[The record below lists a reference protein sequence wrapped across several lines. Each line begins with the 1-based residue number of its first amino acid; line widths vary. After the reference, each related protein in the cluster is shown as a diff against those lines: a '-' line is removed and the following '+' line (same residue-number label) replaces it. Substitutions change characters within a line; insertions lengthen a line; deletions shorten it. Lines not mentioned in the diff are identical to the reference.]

1 MILLESLLKK
11 TRKYRSAWQ
20 AEGDLHGRLKNI
32 AHLLTGNF
40 ASAFIGLAGFALT
53 ARALGPA
60 DYGLLA
66 LSFAYTRGIERF
78 VSFRSWQPLI
88 KYGAKALQV
97 GETDDLKALFK
108 FGLLIDLTT
117 ALAGWGLAVLIVL
130 FAGPLFGISEEMSRF
145 VLIYCAVLPFQVTGM
160 PTAVMR
166 LYGRFKIVAYGQVA
180 ASILRA
186 LLCLAGV
193 YLGWGL
199 FEFMLLWMA
208 SQICSSLNRT
218 AWAFRELRKQG
229 LTGVMWVPLGDIRT
243 RFPGFWSFSLWT
255 NMALIIQACAF
266 EFDTLLVGY
275 LADPGSAGLYHI
287 AKRVAKIA
295 QQAGEQVQ
303 AVLYPDLSRVW
314 ATEGIDEFRKT
325 VSQTGWLLFAFGVC
339 ALIGAHLTIEWVLR
353 VTAGPGF
360 EAAAS
365 LVMVQFV
372 AVIIFLCGRTLY
384 SALLA
389 MGHEKVLLQSAL
401 LGGILFLFT
410 AVVLIPRV
418 GAVGANVAHILMS
431 GVWFVQMA
439 IAYRRKLD
447 SKR

>member
-1 MILLESLLKK
+1 MESLLKK
-11 TRKYRSAWQ
+11 IRKYRLAWQ
-20 AEGDLHGRLKNI
+20 AETDLHGRLKNI

-88 KYGAKALQV
+88 KYGARAQQA

-108 FGLLIDLTT
+108 FGLMIDLAT
-117 ALAGWGLAVLIVL
+117 ALVGWGLAVLIVL
-130 FAGPLFGISEEMSRF
+130 VAGPLFGISEQMSRF

-166 LYGRFKIVAYGQVA
+166 LYGRFTILAYGQVA
-180 ASILRA
+180 ASLLRA

-208 SQICSSLNRT
+208 SQIGSSLNRMF
-218 AWAFRELRKQG
+218 WAIRELYKQG
-229 LTGVMWVPLGDIRT
+229 LHDVMWAPLRDIRD
-243 RFPGFWSFSLWT
+243 RFPGFWSFSLSS
-255 NMALIIQACAF
+255 NLALIIQACAF

-314 ATEGIDEFRKT
+314 ATEGISEFRKT
-325 VSQTGWLLFAFGVC
+325 VRQTTLLLFAFGVC
-339 ALIGAHLTIEWVLR
+339 GLIVANLTIEWVLR
-353 VTAGPGF
+353 VTAGAGF
-360 EAAAS
+360 EAAAP
-365 LVMVQFV
+365 LVEVQFL
-372 AVIIFLCGRTLY
+372 AVVVFLCGRTLY

-389 MGHEKVLLQSAL
+389 MGNEKTLLKSAVSGGL
-401 LGGILFLFT
+401 LFCGT
-410 AVVLIPRV
+410 ATLLIPAI
-418 GAVGANVAHILMS
+418 GAVGASVAHILMS
-431 GVWFVQMA
+431 TLWFVQMSL
-439 IAYRRKLD
+439 AYRRGLATKL
-447 SKR
+447 

>member
-11 TRKYRSAWQ
+11 TKKYRSAWQ
-20 AEGDLHGRLKNI
+20 AEADLHGRLKNI

-40 ASAFIGLAGFALT
+40 ASAFIGLVGFALT

-130 FAGPLFGISEEMSRF
+130 LAGPFFGISAEMSRF

-180 ASILRA
+180 ASTLRA

-193 YLGWGL
+193 YLGWGP

-218 AWAFRELRKQG
+218 IWAFRELRKQG
-229 LTGVMWVPLGDIRT
+229 LHGVMRTPLGDIRS
-243 RFPGFWSFSLWT
+243 RFPGFWSFSLST
-255 NMALIIQACAF
+255 NLALIIQACAF

-314 ATEGIDEFRKT
+314 ATEGTSEFRKT
-325 VSQTGWLLFAFGVC
+325 VSQTGWLLFGFGVC
-339 ALIGAHLTIEWVLR
+339 ALVTAYLTIEWVLR

-360 EAAAS
+360 EAAAP

-401 LGGILFLFT
+401 IGGLLFCAT
-410 AVVLIPRV
+410 AIVLIPRV
-418 GAVGANVAHILMS
+418 GAVGANVAHIVMS

-439 IAYRRKLD
+439 IAYRRKLAD
-447 SKR
+447 R

>member
-1 MILLESLLKK
+1 MKLLESLLKK
-11 TRKYRSAWQ
+11 TGKYRIAWQ
-20 AEGDLHGRLKNI
+20 AEAELHGRLKNI
-32 AHLLTGNF
+32 GHLLTGNF
-40 ASAFIGLAGFALT
+40 ASAFIGLAGFAMT

-88 KYGAKALQV
+88 KYGARAQQA
-97 GETDDLKALFK
+97 GEVDDLKSLFK
-108 FGLLIDLTT
+108 FGLLIDLAT
-117 ALAGWGLAVLIVL
+117 ALVGWGLAVLIVL
-130 FAGPLFGISEEMSRF
+130 LAGPLFGISEQMSRF

-166 LYGRFKIVAYGQVA
+166 LYGQFKILAYGQAA
-180 ASILRA
+180 ASLLRA

-208 SQICSSLNRT
+208 SQIGSSLNRIF
-218 AWAFRELRKQG
+218 WAIRELHKQG
-229 LTGVMWVPLGDIRT
+229 LHGVMRAPLGDIRN
-243 RFPGFWSFSLWT
+243 RFPGFWSFSLST
-255 NMALIIQACAF
+255 NLALIIQACAF

-287 AKRVAKIA
+287 AKRVAKVA

-314 ATEGIDEFRKT
+314 ATEAIREFRKT
-325 VSQTGWLLFAFGVC
+325 VRQTTWLLFAFGVC
-339 ALIGAHLTIEWVLR
+339 GLITTNLTIAWVLR

-360 EAAAS
+360 EAAAP
-365 LVMVQFV
+365 LVEVQFL
-372 AVIIFLCGRTLY
+372 AVVVFLCGRTLY

-389 MGHEKVLLQSAL
+389 MGCEKVLLKSAVSGGL
-401 LGGILFLFT
+401 LFCGT
-410 AVVLIPRV
+410 ATLLIPAI
-418 GAVGANVAHILMS
+418 GAMGASVAHILMS
-431 GVWFVQMA
+431 TLWLVQMA
-439 IAYRRKLD
+439 LAYRRGLAT
-447 SKR
+447 KR